1 MPCVIDSVSGIS
13 TTVTKAGSASSS
25 DEKSI
30 LATDWNIDTPTRIS
44 TGAVA

>member
-13 TTVTKAGSASSS
+13 TTVTKAGSASSI

-30 LATDWNIDTPTRIS
+30 VAIDWNIDTPTRTS
-44 TGAVA
+44 TAAVA